1 MGSISAMIT
10 RAPWPRSDWAQPLPT
25 SPNPNTSAT
34 LPAIITSVARKM
46 PSMSEWR
53 QP

>member
-1 MGSISAMIT
+1 MIT
-10 RAPWPRSDWAQPLPT
+10 RAPWPRSDAAQPLPT
-25 SPNPNTSAT
+25 SPYPQTTAT
-34 LPAIITSVARKM
+34 LPAIMTSVARLR